1 MHISFF
7 NHCANNHTLYCSTTV
22 MIHTSPCRTTSTE
35 TLGAI
40 KLGLKLQKVNNFPN
54 TSAPDSSKFDGGDKL
69 NSMLFDSQSKLVL
82 FKQKYDVLLKEKQAV
97 ENVLIEERQRMK
109 SSDLDK
115 EHIKLELKR
124 MKLRVRRTTDFIKC
138 LRGLIKEVK
147 SDVDES
153 RAVAIDHVIDMIG
166 TDIDLSDLVD
176 LDELLHEEGFIS
188 KDEMTHPSDVDV
200 LLNKIYGSGDSGMTT
215 DGEEKKNESSHSVV
229 GGTTDDQKQA
239 MDPSHQVRMLRRDL
253 RKIAKANVELQVSL
267 KKEAEFVQNI
277 VKGGEINTNK
287 LANEAVAMRTS
298 RDKMT
303 NAALVAVNK
312 LNEVS
317 CTTDVDS
324 FYVFLCSSPN
334 ISFSAYID
342 QVNKQNAR

>member
-1 MHISFF
+1 
-7 NHCANNHTLYCSTTV
+7 
-22 MIHTSPCRTTSTE
+22 MINTSPCRTTSTE

-54 TSAPDSSKFDGGDKL
+54 TSAPDSSKIFGGDKL
-69 NSMLFDSQSKLVL
+69 NSMLFDSQSQLVL
-82 FKQKYDVLLKEKQAV
+82 LKQKYDVLLKEKQAV

-124 MKLRVRRTTDFIKC
+124 TKLRERRATDFIKC

-147 SDVDES
+147 SDVDED
-153 RAVAIDHVIDMIG
+153 RVIAIDHVIEMIG

-188 KDEMTHPSDVDV
+188 EDETTNPSDVDV
-200 LLNKIYGSGDSGMTT
+200 LLNKIYGSGDSGVTT
-215 DGEEKKNESSHSVV
+215 DGEEKKNESSHSLV
-229 GGTTDDQKQA
+229 GRTIEDQKQA

-253 RKIAKANVELQVSL
+253 RKIAKANVELQASL

-277 VKGGEINTNK
+277 VKDGEINTNK

-303 NAALVAVNK
+303 SAALVAVNK

-324 FYVFLCSSPN
+324 LCFALF
-334 ISFSAYID
+334 IF
-342 QVNKQNAR
+342 